1 MDEAALNELLSGRRR
16 EIAAKGLRGVLQ
28 VASWGYASVMSLR
41 NLAYSKQWLPVHQV
55 SVPVISLG
63 NITTGGTGKT
73 PMAAWIANW
82 LVSQGRKPGLLSR
95 GYRSL
100 NRKSH
105 GKFEKSPFLDNAPP
119 VDMSQREN
127 DSPILNRSCGAHGL
141 SAAEGARVRGL
152 TPPGSPDQRA
162 SDNPILNPSCDA
174 HGPPAAVGNDEKLV
188 LDRLCPGVPH
198 LQQRDRVTSAGR
210 LIAEFGCNVL
220 LLDDGFQHRRL
231 YRDLDLVLV
240 DALKP
245 WGYGHVLPRGLLR
258 ESMSALRRAD
268 LVVITR
274 ADQCSADQLQ
284 ALRDELR
291 QIRGC
296 SDCAEIAFKPTQLV
310 DVNWQPHALSSVAGK
325 KAFAFCGIGNPD
337 GFRKTV
343 SSLRVNC
350 DLIQGFPDHYHY
362 QMNDLVKLAKTAR
375 ENSVDVVFTTQK
387 DIVKIST
394 DAWDGPPLFAVEI
407 GVEFIHGRELL
418 ENRLV
423 RTLKLN

>member
-1 MDEAALNELLSGRRR
+1 MDEAALHELLSGRRR
-16 EIAAKGLRGVLQ
+16 GIAAKLLRGGLQ
-28 VASWGYASVMSLR
+28 VASRGYASVMSLR
-41 NLAYSKQWLPVHQV
+41 NLAYSKRWLQVHQV

-73 PMAAWIANW
+73 PMAAWLANW
-82 LVSQGRKPGLLSR
+82 LVSQGCKPGLLSR

-100 NRKSH
+100 NQKSYRTVEESHFVDNVPTVDASQCEKDAPVLNTSCTTH
-105 GKFEKSPFLDNAPP
+105 GSLVGE
-119 VDMSQREN
+119 V
-127 DSPILNRSCGAHGL
+127 G
-141 SAAEGARVRGL
+141 RVRGL
-152 TPPGSPDQRA
+152 TPPESPVQREK
-162 SDNPILNPSCDA
+162 DEPILNPTCDA
-174 HGPPAAVGNDEKLV
+174 HGPSVAGGNDEKLV